1 MVVGPSGCGK
11 STALSHF
18 LDFACRAPTTHLQD
32 VEKVLVVGASLTSQ
46 DNRPHY
52 AMDRLSKLFPKAAAA
67 NDIHYLHAQIFN
79 GVTISK
85 IQEILNPPSPEKNL
99 KDMIARDNNEDE
111 EGGGGHPN
119 KRVRFSQQQ
128 QQQYCHDADDE
139 IGNLSKD
146 DYESIMGK
154 GESTMDTKTL
164 LNRPPCLLLVEDME
178 MHAASRHG
186 KKDANVDEFTLMRGF
201 LGHRVHHYN
210 MAVIICKVT
219 LSGTGGSFWVEQSR
233 QFIVPLYGVVPF
245 SSISPIFTSKSVRR
259 LSVKQMEEDY
269 LKYVRDA
276 HANGYSFL
284 LWTTSQMMDIRQSEE
299 SLNHLSVPF
308 CG

>member
-1 MVVGPSGCGK
+1 MEKKFFHFPSITMVVGPSGCGK

-18 LDFACRAPTTHLQD
+18 LNFACRESSTQLQK
-32 VEKVLVVGASLTSQ
+32 VEKVLIVGASLTSV

-52 AMDRLSKLFPKAAAA
+52 AMTRMSQLFPRAAA
-67 NDIHYLHAQIFN
+67 NNEIHYLHAQIFN
-79 GVTISK
+79 GTTISK
-85 IQEILNPPSPEKNL
+85 IQEILNPPSQEKQL
-99 KDMIARDNNEDE
+99 KDLEDNEAGGDE
-111 EGGGGHPN
+111 PRL
-119 KRVRFSQQQ
+119 KRIK
-128 QQQYCHDADDE
+128 CTDNDDE
-139 IGNLSKD
+139 IGKLSKN
-146 DYESIMGK
+146 DYESLFGK
-154 GESTMDTKTL
+154 GEQSLDNKTL

-186 KKDANVDEFTLMRGF
+186 KKDDNVDEFTLMRGF

-219 LSGTGGSFWVEQSR
+219 LSGTGGKFWVEQSR
-233 QFIVPLYGVVPF
+233 QFLVPLYGVVPF
-245 SSISPIFTSKSVRR
+245 NAISPIFQAKSVRKLPNR
-259 LSVKQMEEDY
+259 EMEKDY
-269 LKYVRDA
+269 LNYVRDA

-299 SLNHLSVPF
+299 ELNHLSRPY

>member
-1 MVVGPSGCGK
+1 MEKKFFHFPSITMVVGPSGCGK

-18 LDFACRAPTTHLQD
+18 LDFACSKPSTNLQN

-52 AMDRLSKLFPKAAAA
+52 DMARMRKLFPKAAVN

-79 GVTISK
+79 GNTISK
-85 IQEILNPPSPEKNL
+85 IQEILNPPSVEKDLKNL
-99 KDMIARDNNEDE
+99 EEEEDE
-111 EGGGGHPN
+111 PSE
-119 KRVRFSQQQ
+119 KRLR
-128 QQQYCHDADDE
+128 CHDADDE
-139 IGNLSKD
+139 IGKLSKM
-146 DYESIMGK
+146 DYESLMGK
-154 GESTMDTKTL
+154 GDQSIDKVSML
-164 LNRPPCLLLVEDME
+164 SRPPCLLLVEDME

-201 LGHRVHHYN
+201 LGHRVHHFN

-219 LSGTGGSFWVEQSR
+219 LSGTGGKFWVEQAR

-245 SSISPIFTSKSVRR
+245 NSIAPIFTSKSVRR
-259 LSVKQMEEDY
+259 LTVKQMEQDY
-269 LKYVRDA
+269 LRYVREA
-276 HANGYSFL
+276 HQNKYSFL
-284 LWTTSQMMDIRQSEE
+284 LWTTSQMMDIKQTEDD
-299 SLNHLSVPF
+299 LNHLSVPY